1 MTGLLEGRRA
11 LVTGGAACD
20 ASKTAPKFALMGAR
34 HSESFI
40 LTRRKGDQSNTLGFG
55 KCACVL

>member
-20 ASKTAPKFALMGAR
+20 ASKTAPKFALMGGSPFR
-34 HSESFI
+34 VIYFNKEE
-40 LTRRKGDQSNTLGFG
+40 R
-55 KCACVL
+55 